1 MAIFKCPHCRTE
13 YEMTS
18 AHLSFQQRS
27 YAACQVCRKTM
38 YSWSSRNVPRF
49 SLIDRPNERPIQQAA
64 VPNRQQWR
72 GLYDLFGWKAR
83 N

>member
-1 MAIFKCPHCRTE
+1 MAIFNCPHCRTG

-49 SLIDRPNERPIQQAA
+49 TLIDQPKERPVGKA
-64 VPNRQQWR
+64 VPNRPR
-72 GLYDLFGWKAR
+72 RHGLYDLIGWKAR
-83 N
+83 D